1 MSNLKPSNRLDE
13 KYAPPLASEHVTPH
27 KLKKLKVALW
37 IAYLGLPL
45 SFFALLCMLILDDNH
60 PIAESVPLALLIVGV
75 FILSLGAL
83 VCVAFSPIYRRLMNR
98 ILKLDEGEV
107 HLQNKA
113 YSFAYGVIFKAVA
126 FLMIPF
132 VIFSQIMTLDW
143 MPFSFPDVD
152 GSFVLLS
159 VGLSV
164 IFMLLL
170 IIMLP
175 MIYLVWNLKPVG
187 EED

>member
-1 MSNLKPSNRLDE
+1 MNFISKSTKLDE
-13 KYAPPLASEHVTPH
+13 RYAPPLNSEQVTPS
-27 KLKKLKVALW
+27 KLNNLKAALW
-37 IAYLGLPL
+37 ISYLGLPL
-45 SFFALLCMLILDDNH
+45 SFFALLCMFILDNNH

-75 FILSLGAL
+75 FILSLGAF
-83 VCVAFSPIYRRLMNR
+83 VYVAFSPIYRRLMNKV
-98 ILKLDEGEV
+98 LKLDEGEV

-126 FLMIPF
+126 FLILPI

-143 MPFSFPDVD
+143 IPLSFPEVD